1 MCNWKS
7 GTHIYIYIGWIQVT
21 SDVTLNNVTP
31 HNIFLI
37 KCEF

>member
-7 GTHIYIYIGWIQVT
+7 ETHIYIYIYIGWIQVT

-31 HNIFLI
+31 HNIF
-37 KCEF
+37 